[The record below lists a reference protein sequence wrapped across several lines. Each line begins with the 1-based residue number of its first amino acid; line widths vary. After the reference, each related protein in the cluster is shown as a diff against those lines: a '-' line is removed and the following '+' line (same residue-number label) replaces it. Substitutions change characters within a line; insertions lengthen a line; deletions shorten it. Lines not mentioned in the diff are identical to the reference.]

1 MSHTQLSDIALAPAV
16 TASPDPPVAQGSP
29 YSTDAVS
36 SFWDFEAAGGLFA
49 LADMPAAAAFLA
61 REGFV
66 VIANVLDASAN
77 AAALAA
83 LAADVA
89 EISPGAAAA
98 VALAD
103 LPEAALPTSPNRS
116 FRTSCNIAFGR
127 FAAAVRGAPGV
138 RAAFAALH
146 GVAPAALACSWDNPF
161 FTPAE
166 SAAASA
172 QPRGLPLHWDAN
184 AYYGG
189 ARAPHAD
196 DRCVQGVFY
205 ATATGADSPTFVC
218 APRSHELW
226 QAFCED
232 DANPSKLGARVLHYL
247 PLAHFGDARAAALGL
262 ARPVRVHVPARSLL
276 LWDARTAHGNAPPAA
291 PPPLGARPRGRTAFA
306 VCYSPVA
313 QRDAAT
319 HKEALLK
326 GWAGVRT
333 THNPAIMLAHDRHG
347 YPPGFVSFAE
357 PNAALRDIALKTGAA
372 INEAAFQEMLVRA
385 SVPAALG
392 LTLATAQRRAFDD
405 YWLSRDGTFGA
416 LRRLRF
422 ADLRALL
429 HEDVGATQG
438 VHAAEAEEH

>member
-1 MSHTQLSDIALAPAV
+1 
-16 TASPDPPVAQGSP
+16 
-29 YSTDAVS
+29 
-36 SFWDFEAAGGLFA
+36 
-49 LADMPAAAAFLA
+49 MPAAAAFLA

-66 VIANVLDASAN
+66 VITDALNETEN

-89 EISPGAAAA
+89 EISPGTAG

-138 RAAFAALH
+138 RAAFAELH
-146 GVAPAALACSWDNPF
+146 GVTPAALACSWDNPF

-166 SAAASA
+166 SAAASVL
-172 QPRGLPLHWDAN
+172 PRSLPLHWDAN
-184 AYYGG
+184 AYFGG
-189 ARAPHAD
+189 TCAPHAH

-205 ATATGADSPTFVC
+205 ATATGADSPAFVC

-226 QAFCED
+226 RAFCED

-247 PLAHFGDARAAALGL
+247 PLAHFSDARAAALGL
-262 ARPVRVHVPARSLL
+262 ARPVRVHVPARGLL
-276 LWDARTAHGNAPPAA
+276 LWDSRTAHGNAPPAA
-291 PPPLGARPRGRTAFA
+291 PPPLGARPRGRTAMA

-326 GWAGVRT
+326 GWAGIRT

-357 PNAALRDIALKTGAA
+357 PNASLRDIALKTGAA
-372 INEAAFQEMLVRA
+372 IDEAAFQEMLVRA

-392 LTLATAQRRAFDD
+392 LTLATAQRRAFDS
-405 YWLSRDGTFGA
+405 YWLARDGTFGR
-416 LRRLRF
+416 LRQLRF
-422 ADLRALL
+422 ADLRTLL
-429 HEDVGATQG
+429 HEDVGSTQG
-438 VHAAEAEEH
+438 VHAAEAGEL

>member
-1 MSHTQLSDIALAPAV
+1 M
-16 TASPDPPVAQGSP
+16 PDPPVADYSP
-29 YSTDAVS
+29 YSTAAVES
-36 SFWDFEAAGGLFA
+36 RWDFEAGGGLFA

-66 VIANVLDASAN
+66 VIADVLGESEN

-89 EISPGAAAA
+89 DISPGAAGT
-98 VALAD
+98 ALAD
-103 LPEAALPTSPNRS
+103 LPEAALPTSPNRA

-166 SAAASA
+166 SAAATPMPA
-172 QPRGLPLHWDAN
+172 RCLPLHWDAN
-184 AYYGG
+184 FYFGG
-189 ARAPHAD
+189 ARAPRAG
-196 DRCVQGVFY
+196 DRCVQGVLY
-205 ATATGADSPTFVC
+205 ATATAADTPAFVC
-218 APRSHELW
+218 VPRSHELW
-226 QAFCED
+226 RAFCED
-232 DANPSKLGARVLHYL
+232 DANPSKRGARVLHYL
-247 PLAHFGDARAAALGL
+247 PLAHFGDARAGALGL
-262 ARPVRVHVPARSLL
+262 ARPVRVHVPARGLL
-276 LWDARTAHGNAPPAA
+276 LWDSRTAHGNAPPAA
-291 PPPLGARPRGRTAFA
+291 PSPRGARPRGRTAFA

-313 QRDAAT
+313 QRDVAT
-319 HKEALLK
+319 HREALLK

-357 PNAALRDIALKTGAA
+357 PNAALRDIALKTGAGVD
-372 INEAAFQEMLVRA
+372 EAAFQAMLARA
-385 SVPAALG
+385 GVPAALG

-405 YWLSRDGTFGA
+405 YWRARDGAFGE
-416 LRRLRF
+416 LRKLRF
-422 ADLRALL
+422 ADLRKLL
-429 HEDVGATQG
+429 HEDVGSTQG
-438 VHAAEAEEH
+438 VHAAEAEELKGC